1 MYYSFYESY
10 DSDEMVIL
18 EATDMTSEEKEKALK
33 WMDDNKKL
41 IGQMKKTLS
50 NASSDI
56 KKKDKTNGL
65 KYIK

>member
-1 MYYSFYESY
+1 
-10 DSDEMVIL
+10 MVIL

-50 NASSDI
+50 NAASDI

>member
-18 EATDMTSEEKEKALK
+18 EATDMTYKEKALK

-50 NASSDI
+50 NAASDI